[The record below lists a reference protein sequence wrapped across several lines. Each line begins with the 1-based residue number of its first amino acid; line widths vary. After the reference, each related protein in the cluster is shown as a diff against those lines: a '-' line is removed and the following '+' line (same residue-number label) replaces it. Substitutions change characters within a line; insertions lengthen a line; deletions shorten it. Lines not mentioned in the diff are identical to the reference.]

1 MITNG
6 LEDPADMGFLHGR
19 DMPGTKWNK
28 QHQLRPAPISHNCIV
43 SHVCHHFTVI
53 FVLSLHTHCSPS
65 PLPSPNNSSGLYCPI
80 PARPFAFSASASLE
94 STHDSMSLP
103 PFRQACTQ
111 LTCSAT
117 SCSVRTLQL
126 HPSIL
131 VPWVPCTAMPNSS
144 FTAPSCSVQL
154 TGSSSPSCACHLSG
168 LGALDGL
175 GADFGP
181 A

>member
-1 MITNG
+1 MSKLLRLATTRQIT
-6 LEDPADMGFLHGR
+6 GFLHGG

-28 QHQLRPAPISHNCIV
+28 QHRPGVAPISHNCIV
-43 SHVCHHFTVI
+43 SRVCHHFTVI
-53 FVLSLHTHCSPS
+53 FYYHFTPIVLRLLYHRRTTARVYTAPSQLGLSPFS
-65 PLPSPNNSSGLYCPI
+65 PLLLSSQPMSSPPC
-80 PARPFAFSASASLE
+80 
-94 STHDSMSLP
+94 
-103 PFRQACTQ
+103 RQACAQ

-144 FTAPSCSVQL
+144 STAPSCSVQL
-154 TGSSSPSCACHLSG
+154 TGSSPPLCACHLPG
-168 LGALDGL
+168 LGAPDGL